1 METAL
6 RGVGYKVFRNEE
18 IAEGMHQ
25 IIVEAPIVA
34 ERAKA
39 GQFLILKV
47 DEKGGELSKRGY
59 KVFMF
64 EALHKL
70 EERVVVVVGGGN
82 VALDCARVA
91 LRMELSFPDASGRP
105 RPVPVKGEDFKLE
118 CDTVIVAI
126 GQGPNPT
133 VFEDS
138 FPERNERGYI
148 IVDQQQRTNIP
159 NV

>member
-70 EERVVVVVGGGN
+70 GGVLRYGMSSFRLPPVVLDKGVEQLQRMGVCMQVNFIGGRSAAVKELAREFDAVFVG
-82 VALDCARVA
+82 
-91 LRMELSFPDASGRP
+91 
-105 RPVPVKGEDFKLE
+105 
-118 CDTVIVAI
+118 TVW
-126 GQGPNPT
+126 
-133 VFEDS
+133 EHLYS
-138 FPERNERGYI
+138 
-148 IVDQQQRTNIP
+148 
-159 NV
+159 